1 MPESSD
7 PEFIPITDDSTIEAG
22 VRADILKGLDEW
34 FESDSNGFLLR
45 SDLHRNGDI
54 SNGRVSAVVWRYVA
68 VPRAEVWGV
77 AARGPIHVDGATFV
91 DNRGSDDPSE
101 HQFSRYIDWHGV
113 FTQLG
118 VAAAGRVVTEVDDS

>member
-1 MPESSD
+1 MPEPSD
-7 PEFIPITDDSTIEAG
+7 PEFSPITGDSTIEAG
-22 VRADILKGLDEW
+22 VRDDIREGLDEW
-34 FESDSNGFLLR
+34 FEPGPNGFLVR
-45 SDLHRNGDI
+45 SDLHRNGLI
-54 SNGRVSAVVWRYVA
+54 TNETVSAVVWRYEA